1 MPSLQAALEV
11 FVWAIGEAK
20 TVFFLLFCVL
30 GQSAL
35 LMLLLFQGEYPPDPT
50 LGATADDY
58 LNTIVAM
65 FVVRRSV
72 CVCVDSSTDC
82 SWSAVFDLRRKL
94 GPSGNAAHS
103 RALC

>member
-1 MPSLQAALEV
+1 MVAQVLSTMPSLQAALEV

-65 FVVRRSV
+65 CVVRRSV
-72 CVCVDSSTDC
+72 CLSV
-82 SWSAVFDLRRKL
+82 
-94 GPSGNAAHS
+94 
-103 RALC
+103 